1 MLVPMT
7 KVHVIG
13 HRRRLES
20 TLEALH
26 RSAVVHLIDV
36 TDDAS
41 VTLPPMSADDD
52 QLRTIEDL
60 RYLKARLDGLLSLCR
75 TPLAEPVGLVDIDLD
90 RVRAQLDETAPRIEE
105 LARRTRELEA
115 ELETLPR
122 HVRSLERLVPLLPE
136 LTELEGYDT
145 DAVILDA
152 RHAGAL
158 GELNAALDDMLSG
171 NFEIISGQV
180 DTDTVGAV
188 LVTPKTAKPAIQS
201 LLGRQ
206 QVNRVRLPHQFEAV
220 PFREAITMMERRL
233 VELPIEITGL
243 REQIDDE
250 IRRRPEWTALS
261 RQLGDRLEQ
270 LTALRHL
277 GATPHTF
284 VVSGWVPTPR
294 LVELGRLME
303 EEGRGEVI
311 VEVAPLGEQE
321 HPPVL
326 MSNRSLARPFE
337 PLVSLL
343 SSPQYG
349 SLDPTT
355 LMMIFL
361 PLFFGMMLGDI
372 VYGLI
377 LLAAALYVRRRTRA
391 SSPRVAEVSKV
402 FVLAAVWTV
411 IWGVIFGELLGDLG
425 HRLLGLEPI
434 WINREEALQPLLVFA
449 VAVGAAH
456 ITLGLVLGVWMA
468 GREHDRR
475 RLGTA
480 VGTLLALV
488 GLMAIVG
495 VVVDRLPS
503 GFMTPAIAVVVVG
516 TVLLIAMEGP
526 IGLLTGPLELMGLVG
541 NVLSY
546 LRIAAIGIASV
557 YLARV
562 ANELGALGPI
572 WLGVIIAGLFHS
584 LNLVLGVF
592 SPTIQALRLHY
603 VEFFGKFYQGDGT
616 PFQPFGSL
624 ERKE

>member
-20 TLEALH
+20 ILEALH
-26 RSAVVHLIDV
+26 RSAFVHLIDV
-36 TDDAS
+36 TEDSS
-41 VTLPPMSADDD
+41 VTLPPLSADDA
-52 QLRTIEDL
+52 QLRRIEEH
-60 RYLKARLDGLLSLCR
+60 RYLKARLDGILSLWSES
-75 TPLAEPVGLVDIDLD
+75 LPVSTGFVDLEAVRVELD
-90 RVRAQLDETAPRIEE
+90 DAAPQIEE
-105 LARRTRELEA
+105 LARRARELEN

-122 HVRSLERLVPLLPE
+122 HVRSLERLLPLLPE

-158 GELNAALDDMLSG
+158 GELNSQLDEMLSG

-180 DTDTVGAV
+180 DAETVGAV
-188 LVTPKTAKPAIQS
+188 LVTPRAAKATVQS

-206 QVNRVRLPHQFEAV
+206 QVNRVRLPRQFEAV
-220 PFREAITMMERRL
+220 PFREALSMMERRL
-233 VELPIEITGL
+233 VDIPIEITGL
-243 REQIDDE
+243 RERIDAE
-250 IRRRPEWTALS
+250 IRRHPEWPAASHRLA
-261 RQLGDRLEQ
+261 DRLEQ

-277 GATPHTF
+277 GATPHAF
-284 VVSGWVPTPR
+284 VLSGWVPNER
-294 LVELGRLME
+294 LAELGRLMD
-303 EEGRGEVI
+303 EEGEREVI
-311 VEVAPLGEQE
+311 VEVAPLGEGE

-326 MSNRSLARPFE
+326 MSNRSLVRPFE

-372 VYGLI
+372 VYGLV
-377 LLAAALYVRRRTRA
+377 LLAVAVFVRRRTRT
-391 SSPRVAEVSKV
+391 SSPRVSELSKV

-425 HRLLGLEPI
+425 HRVFGLEPI
-434 WINREEALQPLLVFA
+434 WINREEALEPLLVFA

-456 ITLGLVLGVWMA
+456 VTLGLVLGVLMA
-468 GREHDRR
+468 GRRHDRK

-495 VVVDRLPS
+495 VVVDRLPG
-503 GFMTPAIAVVVVG
+503 GFMTPAIAVVIVG

-562 ANELGALGPI
+562 ANELGALGPL

-603 VEFFGKFYQGDGT
+603 VEFFGKFYEGDGT
-616 PFQPFGSL
+616 PYRPFGSL
-624 ERKE
+624 E

>member
-7 KVHVIG
+7 KIHVIG
-13 HRRRLES
+13 HRRRLEP

-26 RSAVVHLIDV
+26 RSAAIHLIDV
-36 TDDAS
+36 TEDAS

-52 QLRTIEDL
+52 QLRKIEEL
-60 RYLKARLDGLLSLCR
+60 RYLKARLDGLLSLCSEPPAA
-75 TPLAEPVGLVDIDLD
+75 TPDPVDLD
-90 RVRAQLDETAPRIEE
+90 NVKLQLDEAAGRIED
-105 LARRTRELEA
+105 LARRRRELET

-158 GELNAALDDMLSG
+158 GDLNAALDEMLSG

-180 DTDTVGAV
+180 DPDTVGAV
-188 LVTPKTAKPAIQS
+188 VVTPKSVKPAIQS

-206 QVNRVRLPHQFEAV
+206 QVNRVRLPHRFESV
-220 PFREAITMMERRL
+220 PFREAISMMERRL
-233 VELPIEITGL
+233 IELPIEITGL
-243 REQIDDE
+243 QEQIDDE
-250 IRRRPEWTALS
+250 IRQRSDWPAAS
-261 RQLGDRLEQ
+261 RQIVDQLEQ

-284 VVSGWVPTPR
+284 VLSGWVPTPR
-294 LVELGRLME
+294 LAEFGRVVEK
-303 EEGRGEVI
+303 EGQGEVI
-311 VEVAPLGEQE
+311 VEVAPIAEGER
-321 HPPVL
+321 PPVL
-326 MSNRSLARPFE
+326 MSNKALARPFE

-372 VYGLI
+372 VYGLL
-377 LLAAALYVRRRTRA
+377 LLALAMFVRHKTRE
-391 SSPRVAEVSKV
+391 SSPKVAEVSKV
-402 FVLAAVWTV
+402 FVLAAIWTV
-411 IWGVIFGELLGDLG
+411 IWGVVFGELLGDLG
-425 HRLLGLEPI
+425 HRVFGLEPI
-434 WINREEALQPLLVFA
+434 WINREEALEPLLIFA

-456 ITLGLVLGVWMA
+456 VTLGLVLGVWMA
-468 GREHDRR
+468 SRGHDRK
-475 RLGTA
+475 RLGTS

-495 VVVDRLPS
+495 VVVDRLPG
-503 GFMTPAIAVVVVG
+503 GFMTPAVAVVVVG

-562 ANELGALGPI
+562 ANELGALGPL
-572 WLGVIIAGLFHS
+572 WLGIIIAGLFHT
-584 LNLVLGVF
+584 LNLALGVF
-592 SPTIQALRLHY
+592 SPTIQSLRLHY
-603 VEFFGKFYQGDGT
+603 VEFFGKFYEGDGT